1 MIKIAGPIMRLLLAA
16 GLLAAL
22 SACDSNPGRPVAP
35 QDFYARHNP
44 SVTPIS
50 PLDRPGV
57 IPLPDEHAQA
67 PASPAF
73 SGESGPEPS
82 ENDLRPIPSVSPP
95 ATAPSVSVAS
105 PATAPSTEPSMAND
119 QYMTLGS
126 VVVVVNGTPI
136 FANKI
141 LRADVDILRGY
152 AREMDITRFEDAA
165 RTQIER
171 TVEQQTEDE
180 LEVAAAE
187 RTLDPKDIQLARAF
201 TELWSRNQI
210 AEAGGSEQVVRLR
223 AHASG
228 EDFEDQEQDTYRRFL
243 QELYYFRKISPQI
256 DITAEDERRFYRAHL
271 DEFTTPTQATIIL
284 IEANPAKLDGNTAAA
299 KARLLKIRQRAL
311 AGEDFADYG
320 KRQNDLPGSA
330 GDQGNGGQMTIKP
343 NTLVLSNVEAQVW
356 NTAVGQISG
365 VIEDHDDFYIFKVL
379 SRDVGGTRPF
389 ADRKVQEAITKR
401 LTDIQRSQRREE
413 ELLKLRSEAIVS
425 PENLEPVVEMA
436 KQNYP
441 AWSKR

>member
-1 MIKIAGPIMRLLLAA
+1 MRNVPGVIFRLFVAA
-16 GLLAAL
+16 GLAAAV
-22 SACDSNPGRPVAP
+22 SACESDKAQPVVP
-35 QDFYARHNP
+35 QDFYARRNP
-44 SVTPIS
+44 AATPIS
-50 PLDRPGV
+50 PLDRPG
-57 IPLPDEHAQA
+57 IISLPDAHSQA
-67 PASPAF
+67 PAAPPGSAD
-73 SGESGPEPS
+73 SGPEPT
-82 ENDLRPIPSVSPP
+82 ENDLRPLPYVSPP
-95 ATAPSVSVAS
+95 TTAPTVSLAS
-105 PATAPSTEPSMAND
+105 PTTQPATEPSIAAD

-152 AREMDITRFEDAA
+152 ARQMDIVHFEDAA

-201 TELWSRNQI
+201 TQLWSQNQI

-256 DITAEDERRFYRAHL
+256 DITADDERRYYRSHL

-284 IEANPAKLDGNTAAA
+284 IEANPDRLGGDADAA
-299 KARLLKIRQRAL
+299 KTRLLNIRRRAL

-320 KRQNDLPGSA
+320 KRENDLPGA
-330 GDQGNGGQMTIKP
+330 TGDQGNGGQMTIKP
-343 NTLVLSNVEAQVW
+343 DTLVLSNVEAQVW
-356 NTAVGQISG
+356 KTAPGQISD
-365 VIEDHDDFYIFKVL
+365 VIEDHDDFYIFKVIT
-379 SRDVGGTRPF
+379 RDVGGTKSF
-389 ADRKVQEAITKR
+389 ADRAVQEAITKR
-401 LTDIQRSQRREE
+401 LTDLQRSQRREA
-413 ELLKLRSEAIVS
+413 ELMKLRAEAIVS
-425 PENLEPVVEMA
+425 PENLDPVVEMA

-441 AWSKR
+441 AWSKH